1 MDRLV
6 FDVDGRDWPNREASR
21 FVTAAGFRWHV
32 QIIGSGPPVLL
43 AHGTGA
49 STHSWRRLVP
59 LLAPHFTLI
68 MLDLPGHG
76 FTQTPPSEALTLP
89 GMASAIG
96 ILMEALAI
104 SPVMGIGHSAGAA
117 VLIRMALD
125 GKIAPGPI
133 ISINGALLPFQ
144 GVTGPLFSSL
154 AKLLFLNPLMPR
166 VFAWR
171 ARDQATVERLLR
183 GTGSSP
189 AAEDIDCYA
198 RLFQSPAHCA
208 AALGMMARWDLN
220 ALERDLPKL
229 ATQLVLIAGG
239 NDKAIPPAD
248 AAKIRAIVQ
257 NAQVVEIA
265 GLGHLAHEESPGA
278 VAEIIRKAASVAAVA
293 GGHGAD

>member
-6 FDVDGRDWPNREASR
+6 FDIDGRDWPNREVSR
-21 FVTAAGFRWHV
+21 FVTAAGMNWHV
-32 QIIGSGPPVLL
+32 QIIGSGPPALL

-59 LLAPHFTLI
+59 LLKQHFTLI
-68 MLDLPGHG
+68 MPDLPGHG

-89 GMASAIG
+89 GMAAALG
-96 ILMEALAI
+96 ALMEALSI
-104 SPVMGIGHSAGAA
+104 RPMIGIGHSAGAA

-133 ISINGALLPFQ
+133 ISINGALRPFQ
-144 GVTGPLFSSL
+144 GVAGPLFSSL

-166 VFAWR
+166 IFAWR
-171 ARDQATVERLLR
+171 AKDRLTIERLLR
-183 GTGSSP
+183 GTGSTP
-189 AAEDIDCYA
+189 DAEDIEFYA

-220 ALERDLPKL
+220 TFERDLTKL
-229 ATQLVLIAGG
+229 VTRLVLIAGA
-239 NDKAIPPAD
+239 NDKAIPPTD
-248 AAKIRAIVQ
+248 AGRVKAIVQ
-257 NAQVVEIA
+257 NAQVFEVP
-265 GLGHLAHEESPGA
+265 GVGHLAHEERPGA
-278 VAEIIRKAASVAAVA
+278 IAEIVRQVAGVAAAA

>member
-6 FDVDGRDWPNREASR
+6 FDVDGRDWPNRDSSR
-21 FVTAAGFRWHV
+21 FLTAGGMSWHV

-59 LLAPHFTLI
+59 LLTPHFTLI
-68 MLDLPGHG
+68 MPDLPGHG

-89 GMASAIG
+89 GMAAALG
-96 ILMEALAI
+96 HLMEALSIRPLMA
-104 SPVMGIGHSAGAA
+104 IGHSAGAA

-125 GKIAPGPI
+125 GKIVPGAI
-133 ISINGALLPFQ
+133 ISINGALRPFQ

-171 ARDQATVERLLR
+171 AKDRSTVERLLK
-183 GTGSSP
+183 GTGSRP
-189 AAEDIDCYA
+189 DAEDIELYA

-220 ALERDLPKL
+220 TFERDLPKL
-229 ATQLVLIAGG
+229 TARLILIAAA

-248 AAKIRAIVQ
+248 AAKARAIVQ
-257 NAQVVEIA
+257 NAQVVEVS
-265 GLGHLAHEESPGA
+265 GVGHLAHEERPG
-278 VAEIIRKAASVAAVA
+278 VIAEIILKAAGGAAA
-293 GGHGAD
+293 ADNHGGD